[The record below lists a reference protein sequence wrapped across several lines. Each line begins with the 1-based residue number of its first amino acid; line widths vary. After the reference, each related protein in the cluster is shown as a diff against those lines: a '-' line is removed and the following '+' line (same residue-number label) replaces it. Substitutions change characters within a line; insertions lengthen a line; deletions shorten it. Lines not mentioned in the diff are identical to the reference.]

1 MPDNALGALLISQQ
15 GGDDPMSGT
24 RKLAAILAADV
35 VGYSR
40 LAGADEERV
49 LARLRALRSDLIDPT
64 IARHRG
70 RVVNRTGDG
79 LVVEFRSIVDAVRC
93 AIEIQGLMA
102 VSNADVLADQR
113 IDFRVGIH
121 LGDVVEE
128 ADGDLMGDVVNIAA
142 RLEGVCKPGA
152 VCLSAAAHDLVRD
165 RFTESFADIGGK
177 RLKNISRPVRAFEL
191 TASVIAKAK
200 GDAVCLQP
208 KSGKRT
214 VPVTASFLSK
224 AGLAV
229 LFLVLF
235 ALFIDERPLLGFL
248 GSVFGAEAGSV
259 GEGVVAVFFA
269 LAMAMSVV
277 TWAEWRK
284 TRAPAAAREG
294 KAPSGEK

>member
-1 MPDNALGALLISQQ
+1 
-15 GGDDPMSGT
+15 MSET

-49 LARLRALRSDLIDPT
+49 LARLRALRSDLFDPT
-64 IARHRG
+64 VARHQG
-70 RVVNRTGDG
+70 RVVKRTGDG

-93 AIEIQGLMA
+93 AIEIQGVMA
-102 VSNADVLADQR
+102 VSNAGVLPDQR
-113 IDFRVGIH
+113 IELRVGIH

-152 VCLSAAAHDLVRD
+152 VCLSAAAHELVRD

-191 TASVIAKAK
+191 SASAIAKAK
-200 GDAVCLQP
+200 GDAVCLQS
-208 KSGKRT
+208 KAGKT

-229 LFLVLF
+229 LSLVLF
-235 ALFIDERPLLGFL
+235 ALFIDERPLLSFL
-248 GSVFGAEAGSV
+248 GSVLGAEAGSV
-259 GEGVVAVFFA
+259 GDGVVTVFFA
-269 LAMAMSVV
+269 LALVMSTV
-277 TWAEWRK
+277 TLAEWRK
-284 TRAPAAAREG
+284 TRSARSAAAREAR
-294 KAPSGEK
+294 APSGKK